1 MGSHLKA
8 DVRQKLENM
17 CASLLCPDCASNIG
31 EVLVFASCARGRRE
45 LQSKLVLILTSLGTL
60 DDNMKMSDELFFDII
75 SSSWSGHYVQKLLS
89 PLRSYMYALFF
100 APGDKSDSQTF
111 IAFAFVNCWPV
122 WLIGDDAKRTTSPQ
136 NIYYYERYV
145 PN

>member
-1 MGSHLKA
+1 
-8 DVRQKLENM
+8 
-17 CASLLCPDCASNIG
+17 
-31 EVLVFASCARGRRE
+31 
-45 LQSKLVLILTSLGTL
+45 
-60 DDNMKMSDELFFDII
+60 MSDELFFDII
-75 SSSWSGHYVQKLLS
+75 SSSWSGQYVQKLLS

-100 APGDKSDSQTF
+100 AAGDKYDCPTF

>member
-1 MGSHLKA
+1 
-8 DVRQKLENM
+8 
-17 CASLLCPDCASNIG
+17 
-31 EVLVFASCARGRRE
+31 
-45 LQSKLVLILTSLGTL
+45 
-60 DDNMKMSDELFFDII
+60 MSDELFFDII
-75 SSSWSGHYVQKLLS
+75 SSSWSVQYVQKLLS

-100 APGDKSDSQTF
+100 ALGDKSDSQTF

-136 NIYYYERYV
+136 NIYSYERYV